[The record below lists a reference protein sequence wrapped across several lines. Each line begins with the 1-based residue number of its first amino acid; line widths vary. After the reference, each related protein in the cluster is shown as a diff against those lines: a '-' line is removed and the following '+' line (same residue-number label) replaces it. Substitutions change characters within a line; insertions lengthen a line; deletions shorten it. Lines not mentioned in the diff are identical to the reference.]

1 MRIRFLG
8 YNGVLLPG
16 LSMLAT
22 VFRRMQNS
30 NSFSEP
36 RQEATLSRAGTD

>member
-8 YNGVLLPG
+8 YDRALLPG
-16 LSMLAT
+16 LSMLAA

-30 NSFSEP
+30 NSLSEP
-36 RQEATLSRAGTD
+36 RPEAILSRAGTD